1 MARSWRVRVKGSLN
15 IQRRSL
21 MAASL
26 NGILGVLLCVVLIVV
41 AVEDM
46 CKHRIRNAYTFS
58 MVAVGLAFHALSGGP
73 DGLAFSLKGLGLGIV
88 FLIFPY
94 LLGIMG
100 AGDVKLMGAVGSILG
115 ARGVFAAF
123 LLTCVAGGVLAVIVM
138 VLNSKHT
145 MKRLRAAWT
154 AVRGLSAEGRPSGED
169 TGADLKK
176 PGLPYGVA
184 IAAGTIAFMAME
196 WLGYDVSQRIWS

>member
-1 MARSWRVRVKGSLN
+1 
-15 IQRRSL
+15 

-26 NGILGVLLCVVLIVV
+26 NGIIGGLLCVVLIVV

-46 CKHRIRNAYTFS
+46 RKHRIRNAYTFP
-58 MVAVGLAFHALSGGP
+58 MVAVGLSFHALSGGLE
-73 DGLAFSLKGLGLGIV
+73 GLAFSLKGLGLGIV

-138 VLNSKHT
+138 VLNWKFT
-145 MKRLRAAWT
+145 MERLRAAWA
-154 AVRGLSAEGRPSGED
+154 AVRMLPSGGRAGGEAS
-169 TGADLKK
+169 GRDLKK

-184 IAAGTIAFMAME
+184 IAAGTIAFMALE
-196 WLGYDVSQRIWS
+196 WIGYDLSRLLWS

>member
-1 MARSWRVRVKGSLN
+1 
-15 IQRRSL
+15 

-26 NGILGVLLCVVLIVV
+26 NGIIGGLLCVVLIVV

-46 CKHRIRNAYTFS
+46 RKHRIRNAYTFP
-58 MVAVGLAFHALSGGP
+58 MVAVGLSFHALSGGLE
-73 DGLAFSLKGLGLGIV
+73 GLVFSLKGLGLGIV

-138 VLNSKHT
+138 VLNWKYT
-145 MKRLRAAWT
+145 MKRLGAARTAARALPPERRAGGE
-154 AVRGLSAEGRPSGED
+154 ASG
-169 TGADLKK
+169 GDLKR
-176 PGLPYGVA
+176 PGLAYGAA
-184 IAAGTIAFMAME
+184 IAAGTIAFMALE
-196 WLGYDVSQRIWS
+196 WLGYDVSHLLWS

>member
-1 MARSWRVRVKGSLN
+1 
-15 IQRRSL
+15 

-26 NGILGVLLCVVLIVV
+26 NGILGGLLCVVLIVV

-46 CKHRIRNAYTFS
+46 RKHRIRNLYTFP
-58 MVAVGLAFHALSGGP
+58 MVAVGLSFHALSGGL
-73 DGLAFSLKGLGLGIV
+73 DGLVFSLKGLGLGIA

-94 LLGIMG
+94 VLGIMG
-100 AGDVKLMGAVGSILG
+100 AGDVKLMGAVGAVVGSRG
-115 ARGVFAAF
+115 ALVAF

-138 VLNSKHT
+138 VLNWKYT

-154 AVRGLSAEGRPSGED
+154 AVRALPPEGRASGEASGGD
-169 TGADLKK
+169 SKK

-184 IAAGTIAFMAME
+184 IAAGTIAFMALE
-196 WLGYDVSQRIWS
+196 WLGYDVSHLLWT

>member
-1 MARSWRVRVKGSLN
+1 
-15 IQRRSL
+15 

-26 NGILGVLLCVVLIVV
+26 NGILGGLLCVVLIVV

-46 CKHRIRNAYTFS
+46 RKHRIRNVYTFP
-58 MVAVGLAFHALSGGP
+58 MVAVGLSFHALSGGLE
-73 DGLAFSLKGLGLGIV
+73 GLVFSLKGLGLGIV

-115 ARGVFAAF
+115 SRGVFAAF
-123 LLTCVAGGVLAVIVM
+123 LLTCVAGGVLAVILM

-145 MKRLRAAWT
+145 MKRLSAAW
-154 AVRGLSAEGRPSGED
+154 AAARRLPAEGRASGVPP
-169 TGADLKK
+169 GGDLKR
-176 PGLPYGVA
+176 PGLAYGAA
-184 IAAGTIAFMAME
+184 IATGTIAFMALE
-196 WLGYDVSQRIWS
+196 WLGYDVSHLLWS